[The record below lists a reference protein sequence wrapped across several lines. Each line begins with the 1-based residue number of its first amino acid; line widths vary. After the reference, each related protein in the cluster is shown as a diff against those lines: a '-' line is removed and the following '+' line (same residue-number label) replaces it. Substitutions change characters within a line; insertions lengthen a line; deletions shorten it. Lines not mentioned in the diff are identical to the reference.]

1 MKRRTLVQRAANYG
15 MDQKKTLGFSLKN
28 SQLDEMLAVM
38 RQFIDGFVHIGQRR
52 VLLLLL
58 EAGIHLGLPAA

>member
-38 RQFIDGFVHIGQRR
+38 RQFIDGVR
-52 VLLLLL
+52 V
-58 EAGIHLGLPAA
+58 P